1 MKINSEELDS
11 TNNSNHNS
19 SNNNDSS
26 NSDVKNKELQNTL
39 LDNEQSLNDSFIDAQ
54 EDDPIGEPEKAKSDK
69 EMPLEDTSTTADTT
83 TSTTADTTTSTTA
96 DTYTPNED
104 NNEDNNNDNRNESGS
119 YATSTDSDDSSDSL
133 EDPNNLE
140 KMILSTGI
148 RVGTPIKTK
157 FMSSFITRANPEGLY
172 ILDISK
178 TLARIDVAAKF
189 IGRTNIANVAVTSA
203 REYGKTPIEKFCEL
217 TGARGIFGRFMP
229 GTFTNPSLPKYLEP
243 EIVIVT
249 DPQADEQAVLEATRA
264 GVPVI
269 ALSNSDNITSKVD
282 LVIPSNNRGRKA
294 LATVYWL
301 LTKEVLKKQGKIK
314 SDSEMPMTIDEFEAK
329 LVEEL
334 I

>member
-1 MKINSEELDS
+1 MIEQLSDS
-11 TNNSNHNS
+11 NS
-19 SNNNDSS
+19 SHNDNNDEDNTKGNPTDTYENSINAETKDEIETTTDEDLSS
-26 NSDVKNKELQNTL
+26 NSTDFSLESSSPNLDKLDEDENT
-39 LDNEQSLNDSFIDAQ
+39 E
-54 EDDPIGEPEKAKSDK
+54 
-69 EMPLEDTSTTADTT
+69 
-83 TSTTADTTTSTTA
+83 
-96 DTYTPNED
+96 
-104 NNEDNNNDNRNESGS
+104 
-119 YATSTDSDDSSDSL
+119 SL

-157 FMSSFITRANPEGLY
+157 FMTSFITRANPEGLY

-189 IGRTNIANVAVTSA
+189 IGRTNIANVAVTSS

-217 TGARGIFGRFMP
+217 TGATVIFGRFMP

-249 DPQADEQAVLEATRA
+249 DPQADEQAVIEATRA

-282 LVIPSNNRGRKA
+282 LVIPTNNRGRKA

-314 SDSEMPMTIDEFEAK
+314 SDSEMPLAIDDFEAK
-329 LVEEL
+329 LVEEV

>member
-1 MKINSEELDS
+1 MFERVSDSYSQDSYSDKDNVEESFDNSAEVGTESD
-11 TNNSNHNS
+11 
-19 SNNNDSS
+19 S
-26 NSDVKNKELQNTL
+26 NSISTDSNDITS
-39 LDNEQSLNDSFIDAQ
+39 QS
-54 EDDPIGEPEKAKSDK
+54 
-69 EMPLEDTSTTADTT
+69 ADTT
-83 TSTTADTTTSTTA
+83 TTTTNSAPDSITGE
-96 DTYTPNED
+96 ED
-104 NNEDNNNDNRNESGS
+104 
-119 YATSTDSDDSSDSL
+119 ADSL

-189 IGRTNIANVAVTSA
+189 IGRTNIANVAVTSS

-249 DPQADEQAVLEATRA
+249 DPQADEQAVIEATRA

-282 LVIPSNNRGRKA
+282 VIIPTNNRGRKA

-314 SDSEMPMTIDEFEAK
+314 SDSDMPLAIDDFEAK
-329 LVEEL
+329 LVEEV

>member
-1 MKINSEELDS
+1 MEQCIMNMNSEESDS
-11 TNNSNHNS
+11 ANNSNLNNNSNHTD
-19 SNNNDSS
+19 SNAENEESQNTHLGSEQSVDEKYGIQGDQIEATNNEESENEAGIDESTAGDSS
-26 NSDVKNKELQNTL
+26 SI
-39 LDNEQSLNDSFIDAQ
+39 SSR
-54 EDDPIGEPEKAKSDK
+54 P
-69 EMPLEDTSTTADTT
+69 STTSVETD
-83 TSTTADTTTSTTA
+83 
-96 DTYTPNED
+96 ED
-104 NNEDNNNDNRNESGS
+104 GE
-119 YATSTDSDDSSDSL
+119 SL

-157 FMSSFITRANPEGLY
+157 FMNSFITRANPEGLY

-314 SDSEMPMTIDEFEAK
+314 SDSEMPLKIDDFEAK

>member
-1 MKINSEELDS
+1 MEQYIMNMNTDELDS
-11 TNNSNHNS
+11 PNNS
-19 SNNNDSS
+19 
-26 NSDVKNKELQNTL
+26 
-39 LDNEQSLNDSFIDAQ
+39 DNEQLDKTINDSTPKTEEEDSNNTTGIAEESPEEYGNSEQTSLGQ
-54 EDDPIGEPEKAKSDK
+54 EDSN
-69 EMPLEDTSTTADTT
+69 S
-83 TSTTADTTTSTTA
+83 
-96 DTYTPNED
+96 
-104 NNEDNNNDNRNESGS
+104 
-119 YATSTDSDDSSDSL
+119 SSDMVEQSESL

-157 FMSSFITRANPEGLY
+157 FMTSFITRANPEGLY

-314 SDSEMPMTIDEFEAK
+314 SDSEMPLTIDDFEAK

>member
-1 MKINSEELDS
+1 MEQCIMNMNTDELDS
-11 TNNSNHNS
+11 PNNSNNEHLDKTVNDAAS
-19 SNNNDSS
+19 KTEEDSNHNNNNPEESPENYRDADQTEQTSIGDEEPSS
-26 NSDVKNKELQNTL
+26 SSDTV
-39 LDNEQSLNDSFIDAQ
+39 EQS
-54 EDDPIGEPEKAKSDK
+54 E
-69 EMPLEDTSTTADTT
+69 
-83 TSTTADTTTSTTA
+83 
-96 DTYTPNED
+96 
-104 NNEDNNNDNRNESGS
+104 
-119 YATSTDSDDSSDSL
+119 SL

-157 FMSSFITRANPEGLY
+157 FMTSFITRANPEGLY

-314 SDSEMPMTIDEFEAK
+314 SDSEMPLTIDDFEAK

>member
-1 MKINSEELDS
+1 MEQYIMNMNTEELDS
-11 TNNSNHNS
+11 LDNSNNEHLDKTANDDASKTEDEDSTNTNTNSEETSETSNQIEQPTIGDEGSGNSNSNNSRMS
-19 SNNNDSS
+19 
-26 NSDVKNKELQNTL
+26 EMA
-39 LDNEQSLNDSFIDAQ
+39 EQS
-54 EDDPIGEPEKAKSDK
+54 E
-69 EMPLEDTSTTADTT
+69 
-83 TSTTADTTTSTTA
+83 
-96 DTYTPNED
+96 
-104 NNEDNNNDNRNESGS
+104 
-119 YATSTDSDDSSDSL
+119 SL

-157 FMSSFITRANPEGLY
+157 FMTSFITRANPEGLY

-269 ALSNSDNITSKVD
+269 ALSNSDNITAKVD

-314 SDSEMPMTIDEFEAK
+314 SDSEMPLTIDDFEAK

>member
-1 MKINSEELDS
+1 MNIINSDSDSS
-11 TNNSNHNS
+11 TNYSDNVFSKENIS
-19 SNNNDSS
+19 DNNNDSGREMANISSS
-26 NSDVKNKELQNTL
+26 NSI
-39 LDNEQSLNDSFIDAQ
+39 NDSY
-54 EDDPIGEPEKAKSDK
+54 SDV
-69 EMPLEDTSTTADTT
+69 LSSTSDL
-83 TSTTADTTTSTTA
+83 SD
-96 DTYTPNED
+96 
-104 NNEDNNNDNRNESGS
+104 SGNQGS
-119 YATSTDSDDSSDSL
+119 DDDSS

-157 FMSSFITRANPEGLY
+157 YMTSFITRANPEGLY

-189 IGRTNIANVAVTSA
+189 IGRTDISNVAVTSS

-282 LVIPSNNRGRKA
+282 LVIPTNNRGRKA

-314 SDSEMPMTIDEFEAK
+314 SDNDMPLTIDNFEAK
-329 LVEEL
+329 LVEEV

>member
-1 MKINSEELDS
+1 MKSEELDS
-11 TNNSNHNS
+11 THDSNLN
-19 SNNNDSS
+19 SNNN
-26 NSDVKNKELQNTL
+26 NYSDPDVEKEEIQNTSL
-39 LDNEQSLNDSFIDAQ
+39 GNEQSTKEDSSEQVNQDGGSQAS
-54 EDDPIGEPEKAKSDK
+54 ELEKNVELD
-69 EMPLEDTSTTADTT
+69 ESTTNTETT
-83 TSTTADTTTSTTA
+83 TSNS
-96 DTYTPNED
+96 ED
-104 NNEDNNNDNRNESGS
+104 QGGENTS
-119 YATSTDSDDSSDSL
+119 YASSANPDETSDSL

-314 SDSEMPMTIDEFEAK
+314 SDSEMPMTIDDFEAK

>member
-1 MKINSEELDS
+1 MIERISDS
-11 TNNSNHNS
+11 NS
-19 SNNNDSS
+19 SSKYNDHVDSKDESADNYENSINIEETENDGEANITSSSSSSS
-26 NSDVKNKELQNTL
+26 NDYSSELV
-39 LDNEQSLNDSFIDAQ
+39 
-54 EDDPIGEPEKAKSDK
+54 EP
-69 EMPLEDTSTTADTT
+69 TT
-83 TSTTADTTTSTTA
+83 TTRDLSES
-96 DTYTPNED
+96 
-104 NNEDNNNDNRNESGS
+104 NESEN
-119 YATSTDSDDSSDSL
+119 TDSL

-157 FMSSFITRANPEGLY
+157 FMASFITRANPEGLY

-189 IGRTNIANVAVTSA
+189 IGRTNIGNVAVTSS

-269 ALSNSDNITSKVD
+269 ALANSDNITSKVD
-282 LVIPSNNRGRKA
+282 VVIPTNNRGRKA

-301 LTKEVLKKQGKIK
+301 LTKEVMKKQGKIK
-314 SDSEMPMTIDEFEAK
+314 SDSEMPLTIDDFEAK
-329 LVEEL
+329 LVEEV

>member
-1 MKINSEELDS
+1 MNLDELNSANVSKDEIINDSSDNSNIDSESATSPDSEINASTASINDNDS
-11 TNNSNHNS
+11 TNAEGSGPDDEVDQKKDKMGS
-19 SNNNDSS
+19 DDSLV
-26 NSDVKNKELQNTL
+26 N
-39 LDNEQSLNDSFIDAQ
+39 
-54 EDDPIGEPEKAKSDK
+54 
-69 EMPLEDTSTTADTT
+69 
-83 TSTTADTTTSTTA
+83 
-96 DTYTPNED
+96 
-104 NNEDNNNDNRNESGS
+104 
-119 YATSTDSDDSSDSL
+119 STDSDSDSITDDDDQNL

-157 FMSSFITRANPEGLY
+157 FMNSFITRANPEGLY

-229 GTFTNPSLPKYLEP
+229 GTFTNPSLPKYMEP

-314 SDSEMPMTIDEFEAK
+314 SDSDMPLAIDDFEAK

>member
-1 MKINSEELDS
+1 MIERNNDTSHTHDSNEESIDSFNNPENQQTQTNSNTNSDTSFTSETDSTISSTTSNTDTSIDENSED
-11 TNNSNHNS
+11 
-19 SNNNDSS
+19 
-26 NSDVKNKELQNTL
+26 
-39 LDNEQSLNDSFIDAQ
+39 I
-54 EDDPIGEPEKAKSDK
+54 
-69 EMPLEDTSTTADTT
+69 
-83 TSTTADTTTSTTA
+83 
-96 DTYTPNED
+96 
-104 NNEDNNNDNRNESGS
+104 
-119 YATSTDSDDSSDSL
+119 

-157 FMSSFITRANPEGLY
+157 YMIPFITRANPEGLY

-189 IGRTNIANVAVTSA
+189 IGRTNIGNVAVTSS

-243 EIVIVT
+243 EIVVVT
-249 DPQADEQAVLEATRA
+249 DPQADEQAVMEATRA

-282 LVIPSNNRGRKA
+282 LVIPTNNRGRKA

-314 SDSEMPMTIDEFEAK
+314 SDSEMPLKIDDFEAK

>member
-1 MKINSEELDS
+1 MEQYIMNMNTEELDS
-11 TNNSNHNS
+11 LDNSNNEHLDKSVNDDASKTEDEDSTNNNANSEVSEVSEETSNQIEQPTIGDEES
-19 SNNNDSS
+19 STS
-26 NSDVKNKELQNTL
+26 NISEMT
-39 LDNEQSLNDSFIDAQ
+39 EQS
-54 EDDPIGEPEKAKSDK
+54 E
-69 EMPLEDTSTTADTT
+69 
-83 TSTTADTTTSTTA
+83 
-96 DTYTPNED
+96 
-104 NNEDNNNDNRNESGS
+104 
-119 YATSTDSDDSSDSL
+119 SL

-157 FMSSFITRANPEGLY
+157 FMTSFITRANPEGLY

-269 ALSNSDNITSKVD
+269 ALSNSDNITAKVD

-314 SDSEMPMTIDEFEAK
+314 SDSEMPLTIDDFEAK

>member
-1 MKINSEELDS
+1 MEQYIMNMNTEELDS
-11 TNNSNHNS
+11 LDNSNNEHLDKTTNDAASKTEDEDSTNNNANSEVSSETSNQIEQPTIADEES
-19 SNNNDSS
+19 STS
-26 NSDVKNKELQNTL
+26 NMSEMT
-39 LDNEQSLNDSFIDAQ
+39 EQS
-54 EDDPIGEPEKAKSDK
+54 E
-69 EMPLEDTSTTADTT
+69 
-83 TSTTADTTTSTTA
+83 
-96 DTYTPNED
+96 
-104 NNEDNNNDNRNESGS
+104 
-119 YATSTDSDDSSDSL
+119 SL

-157 FMSSFITRANPEGLY
+157 FMTSFITRANPEGLY

-189 IGRTNIANVAVTSA
+189 IGRVSISNVAGTSS
-203 REYGKTPIEKFCEL
+203 REYGKAPVEKFCEL

-229 GTFTNPSLPKYLEP
+229 GTFANPSLPKYLEP

-269 ALSNSDNITSKVD
+269 ALSNSDNITAKVD

-314 SDSEMPMTIDEFEAK
+314 SDSEMPLTIDDFEAK